1 MPTGLAHAILARS
14 TPPERREREDIV
26 MAPIRT
32 LGLAAACVGLASAAV
47 AQPQEEPA
55 PAFPGQT
62 DAPAPA
68 TSSAYETTTVYTGL
82 SGPWALAF
90 LPDGD
95 MLITQTRGQ
104 MYILDPD
111 TGFLNGPLHGAPD
124 VKVIGSQAMHD
135 VVLDPDFEN
144 NRLIYFTYFRPPEGE
159 GPAVW
164 PLEYLYDR
172 IWAMTLEERRA
183 VDLGMEVM
191 ARARLSDDKRS
202 LENVEVLV
210 EGGDRRINFGP
221 DGLIYVSGADRF
233 RFYDSD
239 LDSYGK
245 AELPLND
252 RRNYAGGVFRIRP
265 DGSIP
270 DDNPFVGVQGANPA
284 VFAFG
289 NKDPEGAAF
298 NPETGELWQVE
309 HGPQGGDEINI
320 IRAGRDYGW
329 PIISYGV
336 QYERDGYAP
345 VGSGLTA
352 MEGMEQPIYYWVP
365 SIAPSGMM
373 FYTGDLFPEWK
384 GDLFVG
390 AMRAGTGRFLVRLEL
405 EGDRVIEEEHL
416 LVELDQRIRD
426 IRQGPDGAVY
436 VIAGDSIVKLT
447 PKAE

>member
-1 MPTGLAHAILARS
+1 MTS
-14 TPPERREREDIV
+14 V
-26 MAPIRT
+26 
-32 LGLAAACVGLASAAV
+32 AAACLLAAGAL
-47 AQPQEEPA
+47 AQQAEPT
-55 PAFPGQT
+55 PAFAGQT

-68 TSSAYETTTVYTGL
+68 TPSAYEATTVYGGFN
-82 SGPWALAF
+82 GPWSLAF

-95 MLITQTRGQ
+95 ILVTQSRGQ
-104 MYILDPD
+104 MYVLEPDTGIVHGPLHGVPDMRSVGSHALHDVILDPD
-111 TGFLNGPLHGAPD
+111 FAT
-124 VKVIGSQAMHD
+124 
-135 VVLDPDFEN
+135 
-144 NRLIYFTYFRPPEGE
+144 NRTIYFTSFRPPEGE
-159 GPAVW
+159 GPGVW

-172 IWAMTLEERRA
+172 IWAMTVEERRA
-183 VDLGMEVM
+183 VDLGMEFM
-191 ARARLSDDKRS
+191 ARARLSDDRRS
-202 LENVEVLV
+202 LEDVQVLV
-210 EGGDRRINFGP
+210 EGGDRRVNMGP
-221 DGLIYVSGADRF
+221 DGLLYVSGADRF

-252 RRNYAGGVFRIRP
+252 RRNYAGGVFRVAT

-270 DDNPFVGVQGANPA
+270 ADNPFVGVEGVDPA

-298 NPETGELWQVE
+298 NPETGELWQIE

-320 IRAGRDYGW
+320 IRSGRDYGW

-345 VGSGLTA
+345 VGSGETA
-352 MEGMEQPIYYWVP
+352 QEGMEQPIYYWVP

-373 FYTGDLFPEWK
+373 FYTGDLFPDWK

-405 EGDRVIEEEHL
+405 DGDRVVEEEHL

-426 IRQGPDGAVY
+426 IRQGPDGAVW
-436 VIAGDSIVKLT
+436 VIAGNALVKLT
-447 PKAE
+447 PPAE